1 MKYKILAVLAVLLM
15 TLSVVPAV
23 CAGDDQSA
31 AADPE
36 QEAKFLV
43 DYGNGSTDWYQ
54 GSVNGPTGQIAL
66 KLLKDNGIEAS
77 FDGSELV
84 VDGVTLK
91 TVGSTEKGG
100 SLAVPGTTGVTH
112 DVRWHFFRWDS

>member
-1 MKYKILAVLAVLLM
+1 MKYKILAVFAVLLM

-23 CAGDDQSA
+23 CAGSDQSA

-36 QEAKFLV
+36 EEAKFLV
-43 DYGNGSTDWYQ
+43 DYGNGFTDWYQ
-54 GSVNGPTGQIAL
+54 GSVNGPTGQIVL

-77 FDGSELV
+77 FDGPELV